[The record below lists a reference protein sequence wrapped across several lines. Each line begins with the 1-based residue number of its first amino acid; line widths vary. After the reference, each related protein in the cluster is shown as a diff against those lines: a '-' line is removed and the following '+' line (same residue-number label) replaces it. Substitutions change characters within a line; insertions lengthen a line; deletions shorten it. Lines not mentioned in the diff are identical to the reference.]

1 MARMQARRKI
11 LSAFIIFV
19 LLQMAWLT
27 MPALAAKEGKTTPPT
42 TEENSL
48 LNAILGMLESL
59 GEESESEAS
68 PFEPPGFGGTPPG
81 QGGTPPGQTN
91 PPGHGGTPPGQS
103 GNPPQPPGHDGAPPP
118 GHRD

>member
-1 MARMQARRKI
+1 MVTMPARRKN

-19 LLQMAWLT
+19 LLQMAWFA
-27 MPALAAKEGKTTPPT
+27 MPAMAAEEGAAPPA

-48 LNAILGMLESL
+48 LEAILGMLDSL
-59 GEESESEAS
+59 AADSESEAS
-68 PFEPPGFGGTPPG
+68 PFEPPGHGGTPPG

-103 GNPPQPPGHDGAPPP
+103 GEPPHPPGHDGNPPP
-118 GHRD
+118 GHQD